1 VKYRAS
7 PGYGTKVS
15 VTVPIPVPYRGP
27 DAWSLPLFAEPSP
40 SPGASGPSDGCLT
53 NDLCAFIYRETN
65 QGWLADTTFYLL
77 VKPFRILMI
86 AVIALILRYIVSRLI
101 RRLTRSAGN
110 GRAPS
115 LLRPLRERMPETLQE
130 ATGLRSER
138 RRQRAEALG
147 SVLGSVASLTIFAVA
162 AMMILGEL
170 GVNLAPLI
178 ASAGIAGLALGFGAQ
193 NLVKDFIAGLFMLL
207 EDQYGVG
214 DVVDVGEANG
224 TVEAVGLRIT
234 TIRDVR
240 GVLWYIRNGE
250 IVRVGN
256 KSQGWALIVVD
267 VPVGFAG
274 VEDAVAVLREA
285 AAAMAEDPEFAGDLI
300 DPPEVLGVEQITVD
314 GAVVRTTIKTAS
326 EAQWRVGRELRR
338 RLTEAL
344 EGAGITQHITASRVF
359 VRPPTQPG
367 GTTGPSDHGVA
378 GAT

>member
-1 VKYRAS
+1 M
-7 PGYGTKVS
+7 
-15 VTVPIPVPYRGP
+15 TVPSPLPFRTLDVWSVP
-27 DAWSLPLFAEPSP
+27 AFAEPVP
-40 SPGASGPSDGCLT
+40 SPGASDPSNGCLT
-53 NDLCAFIYRETN
+53 NDLCEFIFRETG

-77 VKPFRILMI
+77 VKPFRILLI
-86 AVIALILRYIVSRLI
+86 LVIALILRYVVRRMI
-101 RRLTRSAGN
+101 RRLTRSAGD
-110 GRAPS
+110 GRPG
-115 LLRPLRERMPETLQE
+115 LLRPLRERMPTTLQE

-147 SVLGSVASLTIFAVA
+147 SVLGSLASLTIFAVA
-162 AMMILGEL
+162 GMMILGEL
-170 GVNLAPLI
+170 GLNLAPLI

-214 DVVDVGEANG
+214 DVVDVGEASG

-234 TIRDVR
+234 TIRDPR

-300 DPPEVLGVEQITVD
+300 DPPEVLGVEQITMD

-344 EGAGITQHITASRVF
+344 ESAGIAQQITASRVF
-359 VRPPTQPG
+359 VRPPTPPG
-367 GTTGPSDHGVA
+367 ASTGPSDHGVA

>member
-1 VKYRAS
+1 
-7 PGYGTKVS
+7 
-15 VTVPIPVPYRGP
+15 
-27 DAWSLPLFAEPSP
+27 
-40 SPGASGPSDGCLT
+40 
-53 NDLCAFIYRETN
+53 
-65 QGWLADTTFYLL
+65 
-77 VKPFRILMI
+77 
-86 AVIALILRYIVSRLI
+86 
-101 RRLTRSAGN
+101 
-110 GRAPS
+110 
-115 LLRPLRERMPETLQE
+115 MPTTLQE

-147 SVLGSVASLTIFAVA
+147 SVLGSLASLTIFAVA
-162 AMMILGEL
+162 GMMILGEL

-214 DVVDVGEANG
+214 DVVDVGEASG

-234 TIRDVR
+234 TIRDAR

-256 KSQGWALIVVD
+256 KSQGWALVVVD

-274 VEDAVAVLREA
+274 VEEATAVLREA
-285 AAAMAEDPEFAGDLI
+285 AAAMAEDPEFAGDLL

-314 GAVVRTTIKTAS
+314 GAVVRTTVKTAS

-344 EGAGITQHITASRVF
+344 ESAGITQQITASRVF
-359 VRPPTQPG
+359 VRPPTPPG
-367 GTTGPSDHGVA
+367 APTGQSDHGVA

>member
-1 VKYRAS
+1 M
-7 PGYGTKVS
+7 
-15 VTVPIPVPYRGP
+15 TVPSTVPSRTP
-27 DAWSLPLFAEPSP
+27 DVWSVPAFAEPEP
-40 SPGASGPSDGCLT
+40 SPGASGPSTGCLS
-53 NDLCAFIYRETN
+53 NDLCAFIFRETG
-65 QGWLADTTFYLL
+65 QGWLADTTYYLL
-77 VKPFRILMI
+77 VKPFRILLI
-86 AVIALILRYIVSRLI
+86 AVIALILRYVVRRLI
-101 RRLTRSAGN
+101 RRLTRGAGD
-110 GRAPS
+110 GRAPG
-115 LLRPLRERMPETLQE
+115 LLRPLRERMPTTLQE

-147 SVLGSVASLTIFAVA
+147 SVLGSLASLTIFAVA

-214 DVVDVGEANG
+214 DVVDVGEASG

-234 TIRDVR
+234 TIRDPR

-274 VEDAVAVLREA
+274 VEDAVGVLREA

-344 EGAGITQHITASRVF
+344 ENAGITQQITASRVF
-359 VRPPTQPG
+359 VRPPTPPG
-367 GTTGPSDHGVA
+367 ASTGQSDHGVA